1 MVATR
6 DAAYYRIWI
15 KAYDAPPVRPYSF
28 EEAATLCSEMTGA
41 VTLVWTR
48 PCGTRTLTSAAPV
61 ELTESVLR
69 RLVPSKGFRLL
80 ITENLNAIIEDDRL
94 ANNTEEETDDLN

>member
-6 DAAYYRIWI
+6 DAAHFRIWI
-15 KAYDAPPVRPYSF
+15 KAYDSPAVRPYSF
-28 EEAATLCSEMTGA
+28 EEAAALCSELTGA

-48 PCGTRTLTSAAPV
+48 PCGTRTLTSASPI
-61 ELTESVLR
+61 ELTEAVLR
-69 RLVPSKGFRLL
+69 KLVPSKGFRLL

-94 ANNTEEETDDLN
+94 ADSTEEETDDLN